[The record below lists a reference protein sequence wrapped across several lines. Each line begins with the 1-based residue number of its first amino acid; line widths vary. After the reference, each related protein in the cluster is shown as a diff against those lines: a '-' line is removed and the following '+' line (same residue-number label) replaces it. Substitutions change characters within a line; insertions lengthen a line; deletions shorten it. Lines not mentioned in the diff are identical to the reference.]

1 MNAIAACYSVEC
13 ERYPLLFVTV
23 RGDLLTCASGNCH
36 HQRESF
42 AVSKPLLWLAIE
54 IESGEKLTRVGCGY
68 LLSRLPAVCFANRWH
83 RNYSH
88 GPNRADEDREEDYR
102 VLVCCILLSD
112 SIWWVWL
119 LEVEKRWCQY
129 QIALP
134 ESYSS

>member
-23 RGDLLTCASGNCH
+23 RGDLLTCASG
-36 HQRESF
+36 
-42 AVSKPLLWLAIE
+42 K
-54 IESGEKLTRVGCGY
+54 RVGCGY

-102 VLVCCILLSD
+102 VLVCCILEVSVCAAEGREERRHFGPCSVENGRDNLS
-112 SIWWVWL
+112 
-119 LEVEKRWCQY
+119 
-129 QIALP
+129 
-134 ESYSS
+134 